1 VAAVA
6 SEEAEVETAEVG
18 EGSAAEA
25 AIEEEEDEAGP
36 AVGEMTT
43 DEITV
48 EMTAEDAIERT
59 EEAEETGI
67 AAATAGETDHPLS
80 AGATT
85 AKTATEAAVT
95 EEVTDTS
102 PAPAEMT
109 GKTTGVVEMTGEEMT
124 RAGIKTVGE
133 RCAPMIEEDEQMMM
147 SSERGFTYK
156 MNRASMKPTRQKY
169 SPPHPN
175 GLCCPHHWQRFNTFC
190 HNDFAVVLQI
200 IIYG

>member
-25 AIEEEEDEAGP
+25 AIEEEEDKAGP

-43 DEITV
+43 DEMTA
-48 EMTAEDAIERT
+48 EMTAEGAIERT
-59 EEAEETGI
+59 DGKTEEAGI
-67 AAATAGETDHPLS
+67 AAATPGETDHPLS

-95 EEVTDTS
+95 EAVTDTS

-109 GKTTGVVEMTGEEMT
+109 GKTTGAEEMTGDEMT
-124 RAGIKTVGE
+124 KAGIKTVGE
-133 RCAPMIEEDEQMMM
+133 RCAPMTEEDEQMMM

-156 MNRASMKPTRQKY
+156 MNRASMK
-169 SPPHPN
+169 S
-175 GLCCPHHWQRFNTFC
+175 
-190 HNDFAVVLQI
+190 A
-200 IIYG
+200 